1 MTGVWRVSLNWPLQI
16 RVPLLVAT
24 LTIILAIVISQI
36 VLTRL
41 ADSQELSLRRL
52 AGAYL
57 DGVSTAVMPHVIR
70 RDVWETY
77 DALERSSE
85 LYEGLNARS
94 VVVALEDRTVLA
106 ASDPGRF
113 PISSTV
119 PSAIIE
125 RFPSGRDLVTDEGE
139 GLGWMRRSLS
149 QNEVTIGVIYAE
161 FDLKLLLL
169 ERWEVL
175 KTLIFV
181 NSFLTLIFA
190 AAGYL
195 IVRHMVQPV
204 SVLGHHMERL
214 KGGSF
219 VHIPDQVIKS
229 QGVEFASLFRRF
241 NAMVDAL
248 NEREAL
254 AQRLS
259 DDEKLALLGK
269 LASGMAHEVNNPL
282 GGMMNAVDTLK
293 KHGADPNVRH
303 TSLGLIERGLLGIRH
318 VVRAALVTYR
328 GAKGTTESE
337 TLSKK
342 DVDDL
347 KFLVQHEILRRQLR
361 IIWRN
366 ELPDE
371 LPLDG
376 GAIRQAAL
384 NLLLNACEAS
394 PVGAEVQFHSR
405 VEDGAVVFSV
415 TDDGPGLP
423 PAIEKLFENAKPDT
437 IQPLGTTGL
446 GTWTAARLIARLDG
460 AFVVRTNSGS
470 GTFLEFRIP
479 IEDREVLNAVA

>member
-1 MTGVWRVSLNWPLQI
+1 MTRFWHHSLGWPLRI
-16 RVPLLVAT
+16 RVPLIVAA
-24 LTIILAIVISQI
+24 LTVALSAVISQI

-41 ADSQELSLRRL
+41 NDSQELSLRRL

-57 DGVSTAVMPHVIR
+57 DGVSTAVQPHVIR
-70 RDVWETY
+70 RDIWETY

-94 VVVALEDRTVLA
+94 VVVTLEDQTVLA
-106 ASDPGRF
+106 ASDPVRF
-113 PISSTV
+113 PISSIV
-119 PSAIIE
+119 PLAITKQ
-125 RFPSGRDLVTDEGE
+125 FPGDQDLVIEEDEGR
-139 GLGWMRRSLS
+139 GWMRRSLS
-149 QNEVTIGVIYAE
+149 QDDVIIGNIYAE
-161 FDLKLLLL
+161 FDLKLLML

-181 NSFLTLIFA
+181 NSIFTLIFA
-190 AAGYL
+190 IAGYL

-214 KGGSF
+214 KGGSL
-219 VHIPDQVIKS
+219 VRIPDQAIKR
-229 QGVEFASLFRRF
+229 QGAEFASLFRRF
-241 NAMVDAL
+241 NSMVDAL
-248 NEREAL
+248 NEREEM

-259 DDEKLALLGK
+259 DEEKLALLGK

-293 KHGADPNVRH
+293 KHGADPKVREI
-303 TSLGLIERGLLGIRH
+303 SLGLIDRGLRGIQH

-328 GAKGTTESE
+328 GTKGTTDSE

-361 IIWRN
+361 IEWRN
-366 ELPDE
+366 ELPDD
-371 LPLDG
+371 LTVDG
-376 GAIRQAAL
+376 GAIRQAVL

-394 PVGAEVQFHSR
+394 PVGAEVRFNAR
-405 VEDGAVVFSV
+405 VESGSVFFSV
-415 TDDGPGLP
+415 EDDGPGLP
-423 PAIEKLFENAKPDT
+423 PAIEKLFETAKPDT
-437 IQPLGTTGL
+437 IQPIGTTGL

-460 AFVVRTNSGS
+460 EFIVRTGQGS
-470 GTFLEFRIP
+470 GTYLEFRVP
-479 IEDREVLNAVA
+479 IEEIEVLNAVA